1 MPYSTP
7 DNMIDL
13 FGLPEMVQLSNLDN
27 PGAQGIDDFRIET
40 AIESADSLIDS
51 YLSAQVPLPLP
62 VAVEGITDGYETLR
76 RILKTK
82 SMDIARYILE
92 SRGEPRPDVKIR
104 YDMAL
109 EWLRMVSSGDIEI
122 STGDSVLGSNDPA
135 IAYSSD
141 PRVFTRRSLTGYTEN
156 WGRHYS
162 RD

>member
-13 FGLPEMVQLSNLDN
+13 FGLAEMVQRSNLDR
-27 PGAQGIDDFRIET
+27 PGAQGVDDFRIET

-51 YLSAQVPLPLP
+51 YLSSQFTLPIP
-62 VAVEGITDGYETLR
+62 DVVEGITDGYETLR

-82 SMDIARYILE
+82 SMDIARYVLE

-109 EWLRMVSSGDIEI
+109 DWLRMVSKGEIEI
-122 STGDSVLGSNDPA
+122 STGGD
-135 IAYSSD
+135 
-141 PRVFTRRSLTGYTEN
+141 
-156 WGRHYS
+156 
-162 RD
+162 